1 MTSRERIHITLAH
14 KEPDKVPLDLGG
26 SMVTGMHVSSVYKLR
41 QALGLDS
48 AGTPVKVIDP
58 YQMLGEIAPD
68 LIQALHVD
76 VVSLLPL
83 NTLFGFKKEKWKEWT
98 LFDGTPVLVPE
109 KFNTVPDENGD
120 ILMYPEGDTSA
131 PPSGRM
137 PKGGYYF
144 DTIIRQKP
152 IEEAK
157 LNPTDNME
165 EFVLFSDEE
174 LQFYQRRAEELYKN
188 TDKAIFMNF
197 SGLSFGDIALVP
209 APWLRDPKGIRDIE
223 EWYISTALRKA
234 YIKKVFESQCEIGLT
249 NLEKLH
255 SVVGDKIS
263 VIFISGTDFGM
274 QTGPLI
280 SVEAYRELY
289 QPFHKVINEWIHKNT
304 NWRTFIHTCGS
315 IVELIPEIIEAG
327 FDILNP
333 VQLSA
338 ANMNPKKLKDSFGRN
353 ITFWGG
359 GIDTQ
364 KTLPFDDANEVR
376 NQVNDLVRIFAREG
390 GFVFTPVHNVQ
401 SNIPTENLIAL
412 YEAFEHARSY
422 PIKRSK
428 N

>member
-157 LNPTDNME
+157 LNPTDKME